1 MQDMFSVCSN
11 LSILTLGN
19 TFTFVGSGYYLP
31 TGTWY
36 ASDGIAYTS
45 TTIPNN
51 KADTYTRK

>member
-1 MQDMFSVCSN
+1 MFSVCSN